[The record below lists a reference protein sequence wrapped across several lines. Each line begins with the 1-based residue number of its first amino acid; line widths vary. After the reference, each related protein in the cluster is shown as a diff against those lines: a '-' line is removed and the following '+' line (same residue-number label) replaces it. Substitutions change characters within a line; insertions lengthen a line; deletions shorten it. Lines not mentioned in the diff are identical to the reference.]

1 MSEQNKD
8 DIFLDEDNEI
18 FDDDYIKERIIRENK
33 IDRNVQRLIH
43 KKDSIKNKMISKMM
57 IRSLPFLAGMIFVTG
72 LFTNSPWSISHY
84 KDYRN
89 STGLALIQKAEQ
101 SAKVP
106 MSEEQM
112 INLVQTIKSRST
124 ILTYIKFL
132 KE

>member
-1 MSEQNKD
+1 MNQKVKD
-8 DIFLDEDNEI
+8 IDPDEEHEY
-18 FDDDYIKERIIRENK
+18 FDDDYIQEEIDKENK
-33 IDRNVQRLIH
+33 VD
-43 KKDSIKNKMISKMM
+43 KKLSKRSNRKEYFKNKMESKMM
-57 IRSLPFLAGMIFVTG
+57 IRSLPALVGLFFVTG

-101 SAKVP
+101 SAKAP

-112 INLVQTIKSRST
+112 INLVQKTKSRST